1 MSRDV
6 SREHYTVNE
15 VEVRTKVPAS
25 TLRQWERRYGFPKPE
40 RSASGYRLYRDVD
53 IRDIEQMKRHI
64 VAGLS
69 ASRAAELVCPAEVP
83 DEGATSGSLEVLH
96 RELLGA
102 LLGLDEA
109 RADRVF
115 SQAHSFHSVEDVLS
129 VLIERTMRELGVMW
143 REGRIPVTTEH
154 FASAYVQG
162 RLRGLLSAVPNAA
175 GGAAVLVACA
185 PQETHELGA
194 LTLAVLLRRAGFY
207 VYYLGPDLP
216 VKDLRELSLTLRPA
230 GVMISASAG
239 GPVEALLEQKAHLVG
254 IAPILA
260 FGGEAFAA
268 QPGLAEA
275 LYGTF
280 LAPDAKGA
288 VRRFGKLV
296 QQAGALHA

>member
-1 MSRDV
+1 MSRE
-6 SREHYTVNE
+6 RYTVNE
-15 VEVRTKVPAS
+15 VEARTRVPAS

-64 VAGLS
+64 AAGLS
-69 ASRAAELVCPAEVP
+69 ASRAAELVCPA
-83 DEGATSGSLEVLH
+83 GASEEQSVSGSLEALH
-96 RELLGA
+96 RDLLGA

-129 VLIERTMRELGVMW
+129 VLAERTMRELGTMC
-143 REGRIPVTTEH
+143 REGQIPLTTGR

-175 GGAAVLVACA
+175 DGAAVLVACA
-185 PQETHELGA
+185 PQETYELGA

-216 VKDLRELSLTLRPA
+216 VEDLRELALTLRPA
-230 GVMISASAG
+230 GVMISASVG
-239 GPVEALLEQKAHLVG
+239 SPVEALLEQKAHLVG
-254 IAPILA
+254 IAPVLA
-260 FGGEAFAA
+260 FVGTAFNA
-268 QPGLAEA
+268 QPGLAET
-275 LYGTF
+275 LYGTL

-288 VRRFGKLV
+288 VRRLSKLV
-296 QQAGALHA
+296 QQAGSLHA

>member
-1 MSRDV
+1 M

-15 VEVRTKVPAS
+15 VEARTKVPAS

-64 VAGLS
+64 AAGLS
-69 ASRAAELVCPAEVP
+69 ASRAAELVCPEVASAEQ
-83 DEGATSGSLEVLH
+83 ATSGSLEALH
-96 RELLGA
+96 RDLLGA
-102 LLGLDEA
+102 LLQLDEA

-115 SQAHSFHSVEDVLS
+115 SQAHSFHSVEDVLG
-129 VLIERTMRELGVMW
+129 VLTERTMRDIGAMW
-143 REGRIPVTTEH
+143 REGRVPVTTEH

-162 RLRGLLSAVPNAA
+162 RLRGLLSAVPNVAD
-175 GGAAVLVACA
+175 GAAVLVACA
-185 PQETHELGA
+185 PRETHELGA

-216 VKDLRELSLTLRPA
+216 VKDLRELALTLRPT
-230 GVMISASAG
+230 GVMISASVG
-239 GPVEALLEQKAHLVG
+239 LPVEALLEQKAHLVG
-254 IAPILA
+254 IAPVLA
-260 FGGEAFAA
+260 FGGAAFNAR
-268 QPGLAEA
+268 PDLAEA

-288 VRRFGKLV
+288 VRRFSNLV

>member
-1 MSRDV
+1 MG
-6 SREHYTVNE
+6 REHYTVNE
-15 VEVRTKVPAS
+15 VETRTKVPAS

-40 RSASGYRLYRDVD
+40 RSASGYRLYRDID

-64 VAGLS
+64 AAGLS
-69 ASRAAELVCPAEVP
+69 ASRAAELVCPA
-83 DEGATSGSLEVLH
+83 GASAGNEEAASGSLEAL
-96 RELLGA
+96 RRDLLEA

-129 VLIERTMRELGVMW
+129 VLAERTMCDVRALW
-143 REGRIPVTTEH
+143 HEGRIPVTTEH

-162 RLRGLLSAVPNAA
+162 RLRGLMSAFPNAV
-175 GGAAVLVACA
+175 GGVVVVVACA
-185 PQETHELGA
+185 PLETHELGA
-194 LTLAVLLRRAGFY
+194 LTLAVLLRRAGFH

-216 VKDLRELSLTLRPA
+216 VRDLRELALTLRPA
-230 GVMISASAG
+230 GVMISASVG

-260 FGGEAFAA
+260 FGGAPFNAR
-268 QPGLAEA
+268 PGLAEA
-275 LYGTF
+275 LNGTF

-288 VRRFGKLV
+288 VRRFSKLV